1 MGVLSPTLQGPP
13 TAGSGAFLSDLLYN
27 LSSMWEVVTKI
38 IFLAFVLPIII
49 VQEAWA
55 MFTDFMA
62 RGNRWQY
69 VDDNW
74 LSFVLAILVLLLVIL
89 ILMGYV

>member
-1 MGVLSPTLQGPP
+1 
-13 TAGSGAFLSDLLYN
+13 
-27 LSSMWEVVTKI
+27 MWEVVTKI

-49 VQEAWA
+49 AQEAWA

-69 VDDNW
+69 LDDNW
-74 LSFVLAILVLLLVIL
+74 LPFVLAILVLLLVIL